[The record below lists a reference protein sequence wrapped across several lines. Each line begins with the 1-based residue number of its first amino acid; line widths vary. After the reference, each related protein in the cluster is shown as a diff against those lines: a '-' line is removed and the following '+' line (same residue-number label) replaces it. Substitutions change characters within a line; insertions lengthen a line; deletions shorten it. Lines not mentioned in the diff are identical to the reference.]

1 MYNVKGNPTTL
12 TYASLNTAYDYL
24 NRELFSGI
32 LPPCLITIQRHTGAY
47 GFFSGERFANTADP
61 ADVADEI
68 ALNPVHFATRKPTD
82 ILSTLAH
89 EMTHLWQH
97 HYGRRPR
104 KSYHNKQWAAKMR
117 EIGLIPTDTGEIG
130 GKETGQKV
138 SHVID
143 ADGKFAKAAAAL
155 LKDHPAILYQDRSS
169 GDDVVRKKKAASKT
183 KYTCPGCG
191 LHAWAKPAA
200 PLVCGDCEE
209 PMRAEDMTTH

>member
-1 MYNVKGNPTTL
+1 MNYIKGNPTTL
-12 TYASLNTAYDYL
+12 TYTSLNTAYDYL

-104 KSYHNKQWAAKMR
+104 KSYHDKQWAQQFSLCQQLR
-117 EIGLIPTDTGEIG
+117 LIFRCCTSLTHSVRPIFRVLSDHNRKGSAPT
-130 GKETGQKV
+130 
-138 SHVID
+138 
-143 ADGKFAKAAAAL
+143 FATKRQNEDCWCRL
-155 LKDHPAILYQDRSS
+155 IRSS
-169 GDDVVRKKKAASKT
+169 PPCRARRRCRPSAS
-183 KYTCPGCG
+183 
-191 LHAWAKPAA
+191 
-200 PLVCGDCEE
+200 
-209 PMRAEDMTTH
+209 R